1 MVSISSC
8 PSKPLNLGLILG
20 ILNAEAIYG
29 LEKEN
34 AAQWSTGANI
44 EVQTDG
50 GMLQRLSV

>member
-1 MVSISSC
+1 MASISSC